1 MQYFTFK
8 KKKKEILFLSWAH
21 KLMDRRVKNAK
32 DQDPQKRLLVV
43 VTGGAICF
51 LLHRGGLH
59 GIFHL
64 IWSLLFLPEEMTYI
78 I

>member
-1 MQYFTFK
+1 
-8 KKKKEILFLSWAH
+8 
-21 KLMDRRVKNAK
+21 MDHHVKNAK